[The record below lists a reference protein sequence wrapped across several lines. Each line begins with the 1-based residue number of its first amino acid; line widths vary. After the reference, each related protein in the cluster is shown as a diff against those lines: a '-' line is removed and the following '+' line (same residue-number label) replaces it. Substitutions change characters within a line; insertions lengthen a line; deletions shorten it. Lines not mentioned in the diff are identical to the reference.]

1 MDRSAVSSASE
12 QDLVRLGLSERGDMI
27 CVKSFCAPANLEK
40 QKAALVD
47 KISSVRREGIAKRSR
62 RSKSVSTGWMHYGS
76 VKKKYV
82 HVTEAK
88 GGGVR
93 QCIFQNET
101 PEEEIL
107 FKAKDI
113 FLVIKGHYTEQ
124 RMI

>member
-47 KISSVRREGIAKRSR
+47 KISSVRREGI
-62 RSKSVSTGWMHYGS
+62 
-76 VKKKYV
+76 V

-88 GGGVR
+88 GGGVQ

>member
-40 QKAALVD
+40 QKAGLVD

-93 QCIFQNET
+93 QCIFQNEA

-113 FLVIKGHYTEQ
+113 FW
-124 RMI
+124 